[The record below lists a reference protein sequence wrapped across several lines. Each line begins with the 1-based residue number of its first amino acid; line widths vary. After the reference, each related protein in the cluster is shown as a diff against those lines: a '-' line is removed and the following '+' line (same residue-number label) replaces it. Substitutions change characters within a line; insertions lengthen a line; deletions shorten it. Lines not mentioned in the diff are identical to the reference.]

1 MKNFFI
7 LEENC
12 FFVLLYAFKKNI
24 NTNINLYNY
33 EDFTH

>member
-7 LEENC
+7 LEEIC
-12 FFVLLYAFKKNI
+12 FFVLLYAFLKST
-24 NTNINLYNY
+24 NTNINLYHY